1 MQTEPMN
8 ALIEKLENHPL
19 PPFLPQNARILLLG
33 SFPPPKKRWCIDF
46 FYPNFNNDM
55 WRVFGLVFF
64 ADPLH
69 FIDTEHKCFRK
80 QDIVDFLSEKR
91 IGIYDTAC
99 QVIRQQD
106 NASDK
111 FLEVV
116 TPTDI
121 EFMLRDYSECRTL
134 ITTGQKATDILC
146 AYYSV
151 DPPSV
156 GGYVEVNSPHGLL
169 RIYRMPSTSRA
180 YPVSLVQKAA
190 VYKKVLCVL

>member
-1 MQTEPMN
+1 M
-8 ALIEKLENHPL
+8 IEKLENHPL

-121 EFMLRDYSECRTL
+121 EFMLRDYPECRTL

-151 DPPSV
+151 DSPSV
-156 GGYVEVNSPHGLL
+156 GGYVEVNSPRGLL

-180 YPVSLVQKAA
+180 YPLSLVQKAA